1 MGDARGPSPPR
12 RAPLRFLYCASEPP
26 AGGHLNAKPDGGE
39 EELQRYARKLAH
51 ALQAH
56 LMCVR
61 MCSWEKAMSWP
72 DVFSNHVCD
81 LIFVKEYP
89 PHFLMPRGH
98 GDRCPS
104 LLIGKHGNWPIRRI
118 LLLMR
123 GEATDAATVEWTVR
137 VAAIH
142 GSCVTA
148 MVILPPLVDKGD
160 HQASAIADVLARHTT
175 QGRYVRQV
183 LKRMAMLNIDSS
195 LRVGQGR
202 PAWQV
207 RHEVARKTYDLV
219 ITSIEPAGRLLNRH
233 LERLIEPLQH
243 WTSAPILVARFPT
256 TWLGKP

>member
-1 MGDARGPSPPR
+1 MDCARGSNTWK
-12 RAPLRFLYCASEPP
+12 LR
-26 AGGHLNAKPDGGE
+26 
-39 EELQRYARKLAH
+39 
-51 ALQAH
+51 
-56 LMCVR
+56 
-61 MCSWEKAMSWP
+61 
-72 DVFSNHVCD
+72 
-81 LIFVKEYP
+81 
-89 PHFLMPRGH
+89 H
-98 GDRCPS
+98 GDGYP
-104 LLIGKHGNWPIRRI
+104 
-118 LLLMR
+118 
-123 GEATDAATVEWTVR
+123 AAASGQGR
-137 VAAIH
+137 
-142 GSCVTA
+142 
-148 MVILPPLVDKGD
+148 PP
-160 HQASAIADVLARHTT
+160 IADVLARHTT